1 LAAIQPDS
9 WSSLKLSPILIKM
22 SIRAIVV
29 EDDDFTRLMIS
40 TSLKA
45 QGIEVVAEGSIAS
58 DALKNAKIL
67 KPDLA
72 LLDLHLGKGPTGL
85 DLAVELRANQPKIG
99 IVILTSFEDPR
110 LLNPNLPGLPFGAVY
125 LNKKDVSELRV
136 LIDAISRAVDF
147 RRWRKENESEAN
159 QKGSV
164 AKLSDTQLETLRLMA
179 QGLSNAEIAKRRV
192 VTEKS
197 VETAIARLAKAM
209 GLETDPSKNQ
219 RVHMARVY
227 FRALGADSGAED

>member
-1 LAAIQPDS
+1 LGANHPFTCS
-9 WSSLKLSPILIKM
+9 ERNLRPILIKV
-22 SIRAIVV
+22 STRAIVV

-58 DALKNAKIL
+58 EALNQAKML

-85 DLAVELRANQPKIG
+85 DLAIELRRDQPRMG

-110 LLNPNLPGLPFGAVY
+110 LLNPNLPELPFGAVY
-125 LNKKDVSELRV
+125 LNKKAVSEINV
-136 LIDAISRAVDF
+136 LMDAIRSSVDYKS
-147 RRWRKENESEAN
+147 WRVVPSVSEN
-159 QKGSV
+159 QKGAV
-164 AKLSDTQLETLRLMA
+164 AKLTDVQLETLRLMA
-179 QGLSNAEIAKRRV
+179 QGLSNAEIAKRRF

-209 GLETDPSKNQ
+209 GLAADPSKNQ